1 VSFSTPDPTDA
12 TMINEVANTATDT
25 AASSG
30 VAIPTVPHIVVPTR
44 RGSRTRV
51 LVALGAI
58 VCALGFVVFKG
69 LGDAS
74 QFYRPADQALAQR
87 ESLGTKRFSL
97 IGVVLDG
104 TVVEKGR
111 QVSFTIEQNGAQLAV
126 LHTGVPPELFR
137 PGMPVL
143 LDGHFES
150 TTGNPVFL
158 SDRMAV
164 KHSAD
169 YKSENPDRVD
179 ASAP

>member
-1 VSFSTPDPTDA
+1 MSFSTPDPTDA
-12 TMINEVANTATDT
+12 TMVNEAVAAPS
-25 AASSG
+25 A
-30 VAIPTVPHIVVPTR
+30 PHVVVPTR

-51 LVALGAI
+51 FVALGAI
-58 VCALGFVVFKG
+58 VCALSFVLFKG

-87 ESLGTKRFSL
+87 SSLGTKRFSL
-97 IGVVLDG
+97 IGVVIDG
-104 TVVEKGR
+104 TVVEQGR
-111 QVSFTIEQNGAQLAV
+111 RVSFTIEQNGTQIPV
-126 LHTGVPPELFR
+126 MHSGVPPELFR

-143 LDGHFES
+143 LDGHFEA
-150 TTGNPVFL
+150 TTGKAVFL

-169 YKSENPDRVD
+169 YKSENPDRID